1 VTPEET
7 TLLRNLYRELAK
19 GEPLDPL
26 NPDKPEDTRK
36 YVPIAVGPEAIDGLQ
51 QVVEWSVGESTQFF
65 SGYRGA
71 GKTTELKRLE
81 QRLKGKG
88 FFVVYADA
96 TEYLNPTSE
105 ITIAELLITLA
116 GSFND
121 AIQLHLGKN
130 PLKESIWE
138 RLGRFLQ
145 TNININEANLGFHAK
160 DPASDT
166 RLIASLKAELKI
178 PTSLRKQFQNQL
190 ELHTNSLKAEV
201 DKFFEDGVKAIRS
214 RFTPETQVVFI
225 FDSLEQLRGSALT
238 ENKVLESVQEIFD
251 THITRLDIPNVHMVY
266 TVPPWL
272 GMLLPGKV
280 EVVMLHT
287 PKQWEKDD
295 YTKKYTEGRKYMHD
309 IIKKRLGHG
318 GYQTILGE
326 PAQAQPLV
334 DLLIDASGGHVRDLL
349 RMLQALLLKTK
360 TLPVTES
367 VVLDAVSGLRED
379 YRNISVGDA
388 RLLARIAETKRL
400 YREDQ
405 KQINRLSL
413 LLDLHLALYFKNQE
427 AWYDIHPLVRDEVK
441 ALIEIQPNL

>member
-1 VTPEET
+1 
-7 TLLRNLYRELAK
+7 
-19 GEPLDPL
+19 
-26 NPDKPEDTRK
+26 
-36 YVPIAVGPEAIDGLQ
+36 
-51 QVVEWSVGESTQFF
+51 
-65 SGYRGA
+65 
-71 GKTTELKRLE
+71 
-81 QRLKGKG
+81 
-88 FFVVYADA
+88 
-96 TEYLNPTSE
+96 
-105 ITIAELLITLA
+105 
-116 GSFND
+116 
-121 AIQLHLGKN
+121 
-130 PLKESIWE
+130 
-138 RLGRFLQ
+138 LGRFLQ